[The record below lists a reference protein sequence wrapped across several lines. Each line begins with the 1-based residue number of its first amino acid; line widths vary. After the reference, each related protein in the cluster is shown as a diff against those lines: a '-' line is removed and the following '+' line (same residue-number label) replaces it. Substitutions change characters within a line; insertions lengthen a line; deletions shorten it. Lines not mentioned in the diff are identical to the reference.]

1 MKSLLYAGHELLTT
15 DEVADALLDYV
26 VTLPLN
32 QPPERLVIPAI
43 RDGQPIV
50 VEVVVTAS
58 TPIASATT
66 EVPSEHLDGETEAL
80 REMKRK
86 TNRIAHL
93 GLDLR

>member
-43 RDGQPIV
+43 RDGHSIV
-50 VEVVVTAS
+50 VEVVLTAS

-66 EVPSEHLDGETEAL
+66 EVPSAPLDGELTAL
-80 REMKRK
+80 REMRRK

-93 GLDLR
+93 GLDLG